1 VTAPDV
7 EELEHGDAHEV
18 ALQNAQRK
26 AAAVARDDVGAC
38 VLGADTVVTA
48 EGKLHGEASDRSAA
62 AATLRALSGREHL
75 VVTGLC
81 LIDGDS
87 RRMATAATAVTF
99 RAIDPRLLEWYLD
112 SGEWRERAGAY
123 AIQGRGAALVARVD
137 GDYQNVVGLPL
148 ATLLELEPSLL
159 LGG

>member
-1 VTAPDV
+1 
-7 EELEHGDAHEV
+7 
-18 ALQNAQRK
+18 
-26 AAAVARDDVGAC
+26 
-38 VLGADTVVTA
+38 VVTA